1 METVVHIPETNKASS
16 IIEVVAA
23 LKEYG
28 LKAVHDKKDWGDWIN
43 LTGEKT
49 VISIE
54 SERGM
59 SRKATI
65 EYAEGEDD
73 HLEIPII
80 SAFRELGW
88 FGTDEDGEYRL

>member
-1 METVVHIPETNKASS
+1 METRVHLPATEKPSS

-23 LKEYG
+23 LKEYN

-43 LTGEKT
+43 FEGEKT

-59 SRKATI
+59 SSQATI

-88 FGTDEDGEYRL
+88 YGTDEDGEYRL

>member
-80 SAFRELGW
+80 SAFREL

>member
-23 LKEYG
+23 LKEYD

-65 EYAEGEDD
+65 EYAEGDID
-73 HLEIPII
+73 ANFPGGIFL
-80 SAFRELGW
+80 
-88 FGTDEDGEYRL
+88 